1 MRNENVGEAPEA
13 RGPDTLWRQD
23 TCTNPVRMSRPLS
36 DFRKHVVSLIEAYL
50 PAGSCSVQAIARH
63 LRIHPRT
70 VNRRLVR
77 SGPGYSHLVQA
88 VRKKRAEE
96 LRATLQ
102 PVPEIAV
109 QLGFTCTNSF
119 ARWLR
124 DTYGY
129 PVRRWRSRSL
139 S

>member
-1 MRNENVGEAPEA
+1 MRNENVGEAPGA
-13 RGPDTLWRQD
+13 RGPDTLRRQD
-23 TCTNPVRMSRPLS
+23 TWTNPVRMSRPLS
-36 DFRKHVVSLIEAYL
+36 DFREVVVSLIEANL
-50 PAGSCSVQAIARH
+50 PTGSCSVQAIARH

-109 QLGFTCTNSF
+109 QLGFTATNSF

-129 PVRRWRSRSL
+129 PVRRWRSRSF